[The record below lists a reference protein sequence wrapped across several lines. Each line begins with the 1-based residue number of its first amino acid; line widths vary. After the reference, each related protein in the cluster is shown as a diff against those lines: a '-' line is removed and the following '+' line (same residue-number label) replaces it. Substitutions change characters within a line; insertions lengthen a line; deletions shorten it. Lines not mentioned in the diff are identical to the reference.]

1 MNHITNSIKY
11 WKQRDEKMSSLI
23 REYYSNIV
31 SKQQYKIFANDKNK
45 QKILINR
52 IAIWFSLYCLLK
64 LS

>member
-11 WKQRDEKMSSLI
+11 WKQRDEEMSCLI

-52 IAIWFSLYCLLK
+52 IAIWFS
-64 LS
+64 